1 MGGGVLTNVCVR
13 RYSRDAQTITQFIIK
28 IIIIVTIII
37 TIIIIIIIIIILNF
51 LPCQNWNTSLPV
63 ACTSTT
69 CPKYFDAKIL

>member
-1 MGGGVLTNVCVR
+1 MGGGELTNVCVG

-37 TIIIIIIIIIILNF
+37 TIIIIIIIIIIILNF

-63 ACTSTT
+63 LAL
-69 CPKYFDAKIL
+69 PPLA